1 MIPHYD
7 ATALAALNLTA
18 QDIIAML
25 QKLIRGA
32 ADGTVHAAPKAAL
45 TPPDGRYIMATLA
58 AMDSP
63 PIAVT
68 KSLVL
73 NAANTARGLPQINGL
88 VSLLDAETGL
98 PLATLDNN
106 WLTGVRTAG
115 LSALAAHYLAR
126 PDANSVGFVGTGL
139 QARCHLALFREMF
152 PLTRIKIAGRG
163 RANIDALIEAADGL
177 DAEVVSS
184 PRAALEGVDLAVTSV
199 THTAVEAPFLDA
211 NWLAPGAFVSVVD
224 LAVPWHKASFGA
236 VDRVIID
243 DLEQEASLP
252 NKLADPAHIHGDLS
266 GLVMGDAQPRQSD
279 TERTAFVFRGHALGD
294 LALAA
299 LAWGRLA

>member
-126 PDANSVGFVGTGL
+126 PDANSVGFVGAGL